1 MCPSAEWIPHSSGQV
16 QRLPSH
22 EAERFVEPS
31 KLSTATTYIATA
43 DGSLDFRGRPAS
55 RVTTGGWKTSPALFG
70 AAMFEA
76 VVNLSI
82 AFNLNLY
89 LLGPMHLHPIHAATA
104 LSNYW
109 GASYLT
115 SLLGGFMSSAF
126 LGNYWTIIVA
136 MLIELVGV
144 ALLIIS
150 SAIAPLMPECVKNKL
165 SRGPCLPANATQYGV
180 CMFSVYLIA
189 VGAGCIRPCLSAF
202 GGDQFDQE
210 DAAEREKTPRFF
222 NWLVVSMTCGGVLAT
237 TLVVHLGENVSW
249 TWSFISIGL
258 AMMMATLFFLAGTGR
273 YRHQKAAGSP
283 LTRIFQVFVAAFRN
297 GRVTLPTDASELHE
311 INDAE
316 SMLPEVQDGKP
327 YYLLRHT
334 KGMRFFDRAAVADA
348 SGANLAAKAS
358 PWRLC
363 TVTQVEEVKGLLR
376 CMPVAMGP
384 MLLYMVLAQVQTWTT
399 QQGYSMDRRIGT
411 HYLIPPATLTAIAIG
426 VVILEIV
433 AYDYLLVGVLRRYTG
448 CPQGLSH
455 CQRIGV
461 GLAMSVVGLAYA
473 ALLESIRLDVARS
486 HYLVNHDS
494 SSAAIVPLSVFWQLP
509 ILVIMGTAI
518 FFAHAGLFEFFYYE
532 SPVRMRSLGTALSML
547 PIAGGLFQNGG
558 FMVGVNALT
567 KKLAGKGWL
576 ESSNLNLNH
585 LNYFY
590 LLMAAMSLVN
600 FVIHLI
606 TTHFYQHKQYINI
619 ATIHT
624 KLSQHRVSQDPSQT
638 HANPSQSS
646 SLPAEVRLQASLQL

>member
-1 MCPSAEWIPHSSGQV
+1 MDDHA
-16 QRLPSH
+16 
-22 EAERFVEPS
+22 
-31 KLSTATTYIATA
+31 
-43 DGSLDFRGRPAS
+43 
-55 RVTTGGWKTSPALFG
+55 G

-136 MLIELVGV
+136 MLIELVVCTPENQLSITFASTLSSWNQQCCGAEIPLVDRTCVRACTRHFNYYVQGV

-150 SAIAPLMPECVKNKL
+150 SAIAPLMLECVKNKL

-334 KGMRFFDRAAVADA
+334 KGMRYDSLFD
-348 SGANLAAKAS
+348 
-358 PWRLC
+358 
-363 TVTQVEEVKGLLR
+363 
-376 CMPVAMGP
+376 
-384 MLLYMVLAQVQTWTT
+384 
-399 QQGYSMDRRIGT
+399 
-411 HYLIPPATLTAIAIG
+411 H
-426 VVILEIV
+426 
-433 AYDYLLVGVLRRYTG
+433 
-448 CPQGLSH
+448 
-455 CQRIGV
+455 
-461 GLAMSVVGLAYA
+461 
-473 ALLESIRLDVARS
+473 
-486 HYLVNHDS
+486 
-494 SSAAIVPLSVFWQLP
+494 
-509 ILVIMGTAI
+509 
-518 FFAHAGLFEFFYYE
+518 
-532 SPVRMRSLGTALSML
+532 
-547 PIAGGLFQNGG
+547 
-558 FMVGVNALT
+558 
-567 KKLAGKGWL
+567 
-576 ESSNLNLNH
+576 
-585 LNYFY
+585 
-590 LLMAAMSLVN
+590 
-600 FVIHLI
+600 
-606 TTHFYQHKQYINI
+606 
-619 ATIHT
+619 
-624 KLSQHRVSQDPSQT
+624 
-638 HANPSQSS
+638 
-646 SLPAEVRLQASLQL
+646 